1 MKLHLG
7 CGKRY
12 LTGFTHVDLDE
23 YDHIDVNTSID
34 NLSMFESNSV
44 DEIYSSHALE
54 YFDVYEVL
62 DVLNEWNR
70 VLKQGGALRIAVP
83 DFQNLT
89 KVYLETGDI
98 EKVIGPIVGRWPI
111 SQDRVIYH
119 KQIFDEKKLSS
130 ILTSCGFEDIS
141 RWNFEDLLEIDK
153 NYDDHSRAYY
163 PHMDFLKGIHL
174 SLNLICKKS

>member
-12 LTGFTHVDLDE
+12 LPGYTHVDLDE
-23 YDHIDVNTSID
+23 FEHIDVNTSID
-34 NLSMFESNSV
+34 NLSMFETNSI

-62 DVLNEWNR
+62 VVLEEWKR
-70 VLKQGGALRIAVP
+70 VLKQGGSLRIAVP

-98 EKVIGPIVGRWPI
+98 ENVIGPIIGRWPI
-111 SQDRVIYH
+111 SQDRIIYH
-119 KQIFDEKKLSS
+119 KQIFDEKKLSD
-130 ILTSCGFEDIS
+130 LLRDCGFENIS
-141 RWNFEDLLEIDK
+141 RWSFEDLLKIDK

-163 PHMDFLKGIHL
+163 PHMDFSDGIHL
-174 SLNLICKKS
+174 SLNLICNKP